1 MGQISKETQKITGFV
16 HSNIQAVV
24 DTSKGIPEDIAALE
38 QTVIKLQNQLL
49 GELDDHTRKLLET
62 TTIAT
67 ALSLEILKNNL
78 SQYLPKPLPPV
89 N

>member
-16 HSNIQAVV
+16 QSNIQAVV
-24 DTSKGIPEDIAALE
+24 DSSKGIPEDIAALE

-49 GELDDHTRKLLET
+49 GELDDYTRKLLET
-62 TTIAT
+62 TAIAT

-78 SQYLPKPLPPV
+78 SQYLPKPLPTV